1 MLAEQ
6 NTSNE
11 KIREFGQIQKIPWNL
26 NQMTSDK
33 TSTDFLL
40 KM

>member
-6 NTSNE
+6 NIGNE
-11 KIREFGQIQKIPWNL
+11 KIREFGQIQKVPWNL

-33 TSTDFLL
+33 TSADFPL

>member
-11 KIREFGQIQKIPWNL
+11 KIREFGQIQKNTMEPKPNDIR
-26 NQMTSDK
+26 
-33 TSTDFLL
+33 
-40 KM
+40 